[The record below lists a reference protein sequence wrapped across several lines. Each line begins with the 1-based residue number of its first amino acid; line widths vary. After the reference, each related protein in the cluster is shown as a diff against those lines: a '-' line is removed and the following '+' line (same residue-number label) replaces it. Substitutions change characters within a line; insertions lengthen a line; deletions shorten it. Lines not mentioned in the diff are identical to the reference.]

1 MIYRLRRHFN
11 FYLTELKT
19 NWWTQLDHVFIFL
32 SICDWFNSMFDFL
45 RLIHFKLS
53 FFFLPHW
60 FLFTSTRSRYSLH
73 FFISLLYLNN
83 IYLYFHKIKNKL
95 FACLY
100 LVKLFLQLRGL
111 DSRGHFLVSFK
122 RRAPQ
127 KSRKNLQ
134 MSKVRFMDFYR
145 ILHSL
150 KTRRKLWRF
159 TCWQSTLLKLY
170 LCIEFL
176 QRNNLAKYV
185 CRMSNTQMGI
195 SGFHTMIFVYL
206 NRNACQRVYHQW
218 PTALIEHN
226 VCEPKWGH
234 RFWIKLT

>member
-1 MIYRLRRHFN
+1 M
-11 FYLTELKT
+11 
-19 NWWTQLDHVFIFL
+19 
-32 SICDWFNSMFDFL
+32 
-45 RLIHFKLS
+45 
-53 FFFLPHW
+53 
-60 FLFTSTRSRYSLH
+60 
-73 FFISLLYLNN
+73 
-83 IYLYFHKIKNKL
+83 YFHKIKNKL